1 VDQAAGSQGNSFTFE
16 QLGKLLATIK
26 TLNSVGCDAG
36 VAFAV
41 TKASSIADSTEKDTN
56 GSNIKDL
63 LNIAG
68 LLDKDDTNGMQRKSS
83 KNKSKNIA
91 DENFDLML
99 PPSVALEHPSKALRL
114 DAIAKLI
121 KSVKTEEEAD
131 DIATALVRRYMSD
144 DDSTVASASADGI
157 VSMSRNESLSGLFF
171 LQTSVAKD
179 IAFGLQKWLKSEES
193 DVTRSALQLSGTV
206 AKVMKENL
214 DMAHGDIDNE
224 TNAMYD
230 CFESIIHGIVMA
242 LERLGE
248 SSALTNAA
256 SEALHY
262 ALHQGTLAKSKAI
275 LMKKSMK
282 SAIFQKIIQRCVTN
296 LSDGCG
302 EDLHRKEQLVWFFL
316 RQVEEFEGKEC
327 DDDLSELIMDAS
339 LLVLQKFKKR
349 MKKTEKFAL
358 DAAMIGSNLDKC
370 AAHLFSSGDVGEVTR
385 LVSDLCAIQSNVAY
399 EEICLNVLK
408 SASKSDSGLYPHIL
422 MEVISRQNLSSE
434 GVKRILSAIELIIPM
449 IVDAKERSTVL
460 RCLLVCTTAL
470 CCHSD
475 LSVRENALNFFTT
488 IENSIN
494 RKDPCAKAY
503 NCISSLV
510 SSSHAPMRSHIMM
523 DGVNAL
529 PKLLSSS
536 ARSQKD
542 GAILREILL
551 ETCAEIVTKHMLFDN
566 DEVAGEGICHAVV
579 VLMEA
584 MEAAGEESFALSS
597 RWRLAGKPIFEHFLD
612 FPSSNHPSPA
622 MQSLVDCVI
631 VMLKGVTVENS
642 DDGVVISTG
651 PAISGRR
658 RRSYSVGNANGIAHI
673 DPYPIEMVN
682 SITSFLTSAA
692 EKREDKFMR
701 RLCRS
706 MNQLVLGRSSWC
718 NGIFP
723 KLQESVQDSIIKTL
737 LILRSDSSMESAGL
751 ALLGLPLTAH
761 HFVEALSSQSSR
773 ASKCDAGGLLAL
785 TALMDCIRA
794 QAGRISGDQSV
805 VALSSLLYNKL
816 SLLSSENV
824 GDGSDYAR
832 TCVIHALL
840 ALTTDNDLKLKKDGA
855 NKIAKSISLHSSLL
869 VTLLGEGDKCI
880 KPLVSSKSKSLCLQL
895 LTNLCALSPTAVI
908 DSLVPA
914 LISSISFDGG
924 NTNVSKDAM
933 MAIVPAYC
941 KHAASEGFSLLNL
954 LSAFLQKCNEVDQMP
969 WETKMQLFS
978 HLNDALLHCSGEE
991 NKGTV
996 VATVVTIFIANEAF
1010 RSKAKSMEY
1019 NENSLLFLEELLS
1032 HVDADDQIAGSLKIL
1047 QYIGG
1052 LVPQL
1057 QTNNDHLMEEDP
1069 PFFALGSADI
1079 CNLILKGPQAD
1090 TTSSPTPSSK
1100 EKIPVFWS
1108 AVTLLSAVKQ
1118 TYATNLVKKVIRNG
1132 NDEQASV
1139 CLNIWQE
1146 LMVLQSNTARIRFE
1160 EAHSST
1166 KCNAAINRYWE
1177 SMGDEVG
1184 EILTNLQ
1191 NLLPVPHFL
1200 ASVSSLIQDTDVE
1213 VDIQR
1218 RAILLLAERSVEID
1232 NTSHEA
1238 VLFLEMLPDLV
1249 NLAGAKT
1256 SKADNNECCRRAAI
1270 LSQSSF
1276 KAIDQ
1281 LSKSL
1286 GLSISDEK
1294 LLKKRSKSFVPALQ
1308 AVADSLNRLSAKFTY
1323 PEESQGEEDIS
1334 TFHLESQVLSSAIL
1348 CAASLITLLNAKCL
1362 SYLPKIVKP
1371 LINLLTSAN
1380 TFQNN
1385 NKDENVDDAIS
1396 QSLMLIQLSTL
1407 RALVAVAEHIPQ
1419 FFIPFVGSLLIPHG
1433 LPSSMLRSGES
1444 DERIAVA
1451 NMADRL
1457 DIAIA
1462 VGSPVRQLI
1471 PILSKSTSKCLQI
1484 SADGEQIWQES
1495 LVIFKLMKLS
1505 IEKATRA
1512 DLGPLAGKIINS
1524 LTQAYSF
1531 ECDISTTCELIDVA
1545 NSTLLAMVMK
1555 LSEAQLRPLYAKL
1568 REWRGDI
1575 DKSGDSDGLT
1585 LRRRSAFWSLSA
1597 AMGKEL
1603 RSIFLPCM
1611 STVVGDI
1618 SKQLEIAASSLCST
1632 SKLSRGHKRQKV
1644 DEPVSTSSQSASS
1657 LQPLLL
1663 CLETALKADA
1673 HEGGTWIRG
1682 DDGQRYNQILVPLS
1696 KLLGASVPDD
1706 CAILP
1711 MLDDESKAVTAY
1723 ERLIQGVTTEDHGN
1737 VVNCLTSLAA
1747 AAGNEQLW
1755 KPLNHALLEACGHER
1770 RVEVRRSGVKALL
1783 SIIHALG
1790 EEYMV
1795 LLPECLP
1802 VLSELLEDEDEGI
1815 VALAK
1820 ECVQQGEEL
1829 LGESLEDS
1837 LR

>member
-1 VDQAAGSQGNSFTFE
+1 VDQAAGSRGNSLTFE
-16 QLGKLLATIK
+16 QLGKLLAAIK
-26 TLNSVGCDAG
+26 TLNSAGCDAG
-36 VAFAV
+36 VAFSV
-41 TKASSIADSTEKDTN
+41 TKASSIVDSTEKDAN

-68 LLDKDDTNGMQRKSS
+68 LLDKDDANGMLRKSS

-114 DAIAKLI
+114 DAIAKLV
-121 KSVKTEEEAD
+121 KSAKTEEEAD
-131 DIATALVRRYMSD
+131 DTATALVRRYMSD

-157 VSMSRNESLSGLFF
+157 VTMSRNESLSGIFF

-179 IAFGLQKWLKSEES
+179 ITFGLQKWLKSEDS

-206 AKVMKENL
+206 AKIMKENL
-214 DMAHGDIDNE
+214 DMINGDIDNE
-224 TNAMYD
+224 KDAMYD

-242 LERLGE
+242 LGRLGD

-256 SEALHY
+256 SEALHR

-282 SAIFQKIIQRCVTN
+282 SAIFQKIIQRCVTT
-296 LSDGCG
+296 LSDGRG

-316 RQVEEFEGKEC
+316 RQVEQIEGKEC
-327 DDDLSELIMDAS
+327 DDELSELIVDAS
-339 LLVLQKFKKR
+339 LLVLQKYKKK
-349 MKKTEKFAL
+349 MKMTETFTL
-358 DAAMIGSNLDKC
+358 DAAVISSNLDKC
-370 AAHLFSSGDVGEVTR
+370 ASHLFSSGNVGEVTR
-385 LVSDLCAIQSNVAY
+385 LVSDLCVIQSNVAY
-399 EEICLNVLK
+399 EEVCLNVLK

-434 GVKRILSAIELIIPM
+434 GVERILSAIELIIPM
-449 IVDAKERSTVL
+449 ISAKEKSSVL

-470 CCHSD
+470 FCHSD

-488 IENSIN
+488 IENSMN
-494 RKDPCAKAY
+494 PNDTCAKGY

-510 SSSHAPMRSHIMM
+510 SLSHAPMRSHIMM
-523 DGVNAL
+523 DGSNAL

-542 GAILREILL
+542 GAILRETLL
-551 ETCAEIVTKHMLFDN
+551 ETCAEIVTKHLLFDN

-612 FPSSNHPSPA
+612 FPSSKCPSPA

-631 VMLKGVTVENS
+631 VMLKGVTVENA

-682 SITSFLTSAA
+682 SITSFLTSAS

-723 KLQESVQDSIIKTL
+723 KLQESVQYSIIKTL

-751 ALLGLPLTAH
+751 ALLGLPLTTR

-785 TALMDCIRA
+785 TALLDCIRA
-794 QAGRISGDQSV
+794 QAGRISVDQSV
-805 VALSSLLYNKL
+805 IALSSLLYEKL
-816 SLLSSENV
+816 SLLSSDNV

-840 ALTTDNDLKLKKDGA
+840 ALTTDNDPKLRKDGA
-855 NKIAKSISLHSSLL
+855 NKLAKNISLHSSLL
-869 VTLLGEGDKCI
+869 VTLLGEGDKDI
-880 KPLVSSKSKSLCLQL
+880 KPLVSSRSKALCLQL
-895 LTNLCALSPTAVI
+895 LTNLCALSPTSVI
-908 DSLVPA
+908 DSLIPA

-941 KHAASEGFSLLNL
+941 KHASSEGFSLLNL
-954 LSAFLQKCNEVDQMP
+954 LSAFLQKCNEVDPMP
-969 WETKMQLFS
+969 WETKIQLFS
-978 HLNDALLHCSGEE
+978 HLNEALLHCSGEE

-1010 RSKAKSMEY
+1010 RSKAKSMDN
-1019 NENSLLFLEELLS
+1019 NENSLFFLEELLS
-1032 HVDADDQIAGSLKIL
+1032 HADADDQIAGSLKIL
-1047 QYIGG
+1047 QYIGS

-1057 QTNNDHLMEEDP
+1057 QTKNDHLMDEDP
-1069 PFFALGSADI
+1069 PFFALGAADI
-1079 CNLILKGPQAD
+1079 CNLILKGPQTE
-1090 TTSSPTPSSK
+1090 TTSSSTPSSK

-1166 KCNAAINRYWE
+1166 KSNAAINRYWE
-1177 SMGDEVG
+1177 SMADEVG
-1184 EILTNLQ
+1184 EILSNLQ

-1200 ASVSSLIQDTDVE
+1200 ASVSSLIQDIDVE

-1238 VLFLEMLPDLV
+1238 ILFLEMLPDLV
-1249 NLAGAKT
+1249 NLAGAKI
-1256 SKADNNECCRRAAI
+1256 SKGDNNESCRRASI

-1281 LSKSL
+1281 LSKNL
-1286 GLSISDEK
+1286 GLSIADEK
-1294 LLKKRSKSFVPALQ
+1294 LLRKRSQSFLPALQ
-1308 AVADSLNRLSAKFTY
+1308 AVADSLNRLSAQFTY
-1323 PEESQGEEDIS
+1323 PKESQGEEDIS
-1334 TFHLESQVLSSAIL
+1334 TFNLESQVLSSAIL

-1385 NKDENVDDAIS
+1385 NKDKNVHDTIS

-1419 FFIPFVGSLLIPHG
+1419 FFIPFVGSLLTPHG
-1433 LPSSMLRSGES
+1433 LPSSMMRCGES
-1444 DERIAVA
+1444 DEEIAVA

-1457 DIAIA
+1457 DRAIA

-1484 SADGEQIWQES
+1484 SADGDEIWQES

-1531 ECDISTTCELIDVA
+1531 ECGISTTCELIDVA

-1575 DKSGDSDGLT
+1575 DTSDDSDGLA

-1618 SKQLEIAASSLCST
+1618 SKQLEVAASSLCSI

-1644 DEPVSTSSQSASS
+1644 DEPVSSQSAST

-1682 DDGQRYNQILVPLS
+1682 DDGQRYTQILVPLA

-1706 CAILP
+1706 CDILP
-1711 MLDDESKAVTAY
+1711 MLVNDSKTVTAY
-1723 ERLIQGVTTEDHGN
+1723 ERLIQGVTTEDYGN